1 MAALDQHPELSIAYG
16 DQQNF
21 GDDQKFHQTVP
32 YDFVALTHVNQFG
45 VASMFRRLAWDD
57 VGGYSEHMCSRNGVA
72 ALQYEDWD
80 FWVGCAERGHFGLR
94 VPLAV
99 LHYRVRKGSMFGQV
113 DDQRSKAHVVL
124 NHPVLYSPEQTA
136 WARGVVDGD
145 PVALAIHGPRYQIPL
160 LGIVRV
166 RQVRSGGAIDGARRF
181 ATAALADELVQ
192 DPQLARAYCSAI
204 SGQDD
209 ATLVVV
215 GTPQQLDRLG
225 TLLREL
231 RLDGD
236 DAADMLGVAVKD
248 AAAGLVQA
256 ASMVDF
262 LLTQRALS
270 LPVPL
275 PRVNVSRV
283 GELRDRLRS

>member
-1 MAALDQHPELSIAYG
+1 
-16 DQQNF
+16 
-21 GDDQKFHQTVP
+21 
-32 YDFVALTHVNQFG
+32 
-45 VASMFRRLAWDD
+45 MFRRLAWDD

-113 DDQRSKAHVVL
+113 DDQRSKAHVGL
-124 NHPVLYSPEQTA
+124 TIQCCTHQSRQ
-136 WARGVVDGD
+136 RGVRRRRRRSRRTRRSTDRGIRFRFLGSSRSAGPIGRGD
-145 PVALAIHGPRYQIPL
+145 RRSPSFRHRGIGGRARPGPAAGAGLLQGDFGHNARSRWSSSAL
-160 LGIVRV
+160 
-166 RQVRSGGAIDGARRF
+166 
-181 ATAALADELVQ
+181 
-192 DPQLARAYCSAI
+192 
-204 SGQDD
+204 
-209 ATLVVV
+209 
-215 GTPQQLDRLG
+215 QQLDRRG
-225 TLLREL
+225 RFSGASP
-231 RLDGD
+231 RWRCN
-236 DAADMLGVAVKD
+236 AADMLGVSVKD